1 MMDRMKI
8 AGLGVL
14 LVAAITIAAICA
26 NADRLVNWQIQNS
39 VKENVLAQAIDPDT
53 FEIVFC
59 GTGSP
64 QYQPDRGQP
73 CTAII
78 AAGHVFVFDTGQGAS
93 QGLQASGVPI
103 LKLHRVFLTHL
114 HSDHISGLGDV
125 LHNSWLYGRKQEAV
139 IVGPPGTA
147 DMMEGVQTSFD
158 ADMSERNKMIGDE
171 YVESA
176 SGMGS
181 AQEAEVEGDA
191 LTVIYDQN
199 GVTIRAFRVDHP
211 AWDNAYGYKFE
222 YQGKSIVISGDTR
235 RSANLVRH
243 AAGADILIHE
253 VLNTSMMRAIGSAL
267 REHGDGTVDP
277 DRMETIISTHTS
289 TTDLAELA
297 ADAEVRTLV
306 LTHLIPP
313 IPASSFV
320 EGVFTQGMAD
330 IFDGELIVAR
340 DGQRIDLSDD

>member
-1 MMDRMKI
+1 MKGRTKITII
-8 AGLGVL
+8 AV
-14 LVAAITIAAICA
+14 LVATTATIAAVYA

-39 VKENVLAQAIDPDT
+39 VEENVSAQAIDPDA
-53 FEIVFC
+53 FEVVFC

-78 AAGHVFVFDTGQGAS
+78 AAGQVFVFDSGQGAS

-125 LHNSWLYGRKQEAV
+125 LHNSWLYGRKQEAQV
-139 IVGPPGTA
+139 AGPPGTEQ
-147 DMMEGVQTSFD
+147 MLQGVQMSFA

-171 YVESA
+171 YGESS
-176 SGMGS
+176 SGMGI
-181 AQEAEVEGDA
+181 ALEVEVEGDA
-191 LTVIYDQN
+191 LKIVYDQN
-199 GVTIRAFRVDHP
+199 GVKVSAFRVDHP
-211 AWDNAYGYKFE
+211 AWENAYGYKFE
-222 YQGKSIVISGDTR
+222 YHGKSIVISGDTR
-235 RSANLVRH
+235 RSENLVRH
-243 AAGADILIHE
+243 AAGANILIHE
-253 VLNTSMMRAIGSAL
+253 ALNTSMMRAIGSAL
-267 REHGDGTVDP
+267 REHGNGTVDP

-289 TTDLAELA
+289 TNDLAELA
-297 ADAEVRTLV
+297 AEAEVKTLV

-320 EGVFTQGMAD
+320 EGVFTQGMTD

>member
-1 MMDRMKI
+1 MKNRTKI
-8 AGLGVL
+8 TIIGVL
-14 LVAAITIAAICA
+14 VVAAITITAVYA

-39 VKENVLAQAIDPDT
+39 VKENIAAQAIDPDA
-53 FEIVFC
+53 FEIVLC

-78 AAGHVFVFDTGQGAS
+78 AAEQVFLFDSGQGAS
-93 QGLQASGVPI
+93 QGMQASGVPI

-139 IVGPPGTA
+139 VIGPPGTA
-147 DMMEGVQTSFD
+147 GMLEGVQMSFA
-158 ADMSERNKMIGDE
+158 ADMSERNKMIGNE
-171 YVESA
+171 YGESN
-176 SGMGS
+176 SGMGT
-181 AQEAEVEGDA
+181 AQEAEVEGDT
-191 LTVIYDQN
+191 LTLVYDQN
-199 GVTIRAFRVDHP
+199 GVKISAFRVDHP
-211 AWDNAYGYKFE
+211 AWENAYGYKFE
-222 YQGKSIVISGDTR
+222 YQGKVIVISGDTR

-243 AAGADILIHE
+243 AVGADILIHE
-253 VLNTSMMRAIGSAL
+253 VLNTSMMRSIAEGL
-267 REHGDGTVDP
+267 REHGDATVDP
-277 DRMETIISTHTS
+277 ERMETIISTHTS

-297 ADAEVRTLV
+297 TEANVGTLV

-320 EGVFTQGMAD
+320 EGAFTQGMTD

-340 DGQRIDLSDD
+340 DGLRIDLSDD